1 MLGDTIWA
9 VASPPGPAARGILRI
24 SGPAAFAAV
33 GARLGAVIERDRR
46 AFDAAIDVLG
56 FKVAALVLTMPS
68 PRSFT
73 GEDVVELHLPGSPLL
88 LQMVGQSLGAAV
100 RSAHPGEFSR
110 RAFDNGKVDLA
121 RAEAIAMLI
130 AASSAD
136 EHRTALALL
145 RGELGAR
152 VDQLRARLL
161 DARALLEAGLDF
173 EASETGAV
181 PTAEVHAILGSA
193 QVSLTELRG
202 RFQVRGTLGDVLVF
216 GYANAGKSALVNAL
230 AGSERVLVADI
241 AGTTRDVLEVEL
253 GDGLRLLDTPGELEA
268 ASGDDARALALRDE
282 LAKGVGATMLVVDPR
297 VPRLPPSDHLPPVC
311 AIVSSH
317 ADLAP
322 PTAAAM
328 TAASARG
335 VPLFA
340 VDSLSRRGIDALTGW
355 LRGRARPGGGHGAR
369 IAAILER
376 AQSAVAAAVGPLLT
390 DQAEVAALE
399 LGGAIEALGEVD
411 GKTVGDAVLDRI
423 FGSFCLGK

>member
-1 MLGDTIWA
+1 M
-9 VASPPGPAARGILRI
+9 ASPPGPAARGILRI

-33 GARLGAVIERDRR
+33 GARLGAPIERERR
-46 AFDAAIDVLG
+46 AFDAVIDVLG
-56 FKVAALVLTMPS
+56 FPVAVLVLTMPG

-88 LQMVGQSLGAAV
+88 LELVGQALGAKV
-100 RSAHPGEFSR
+100 RLAHPGEFSR
-110 RAFDNGKVDLA
+110 RAFDNGKLDLA

-130 AASSAD
+130 AASGAD

-152 VDQLRARLL
+152 IDQLRARIL

-181 PTAEVHAILGSA
+181 PTAEVHAILAAA
-193 QVSLTELRG
+193 QRTLAELRG
-202 RFQVRGTLGDVLVF
+202 QFQVRQTLGDVLVF

-230 AGSERVLVADI
+230 AGCERVLVADI

-282 LAKGVGATMLVVDPR
+282 LSKGVGATLLVVDPR
-297 VPRLPPSDHLPPVC
+297 VPRLPSSDHLPPLC

-322 PTAAAM
+322 PAAAAM
-328 TAASARG
+328 ALASMREI
-335 VPLFA
+335 PLFA
-340 VDSLSRRGIDALTGW
+340 VDSLSGRGIDRLLAW
-355 LRGRARPGGGHGAR
+355 FSGRARPGGGHGAR
-369 IAAILER
+369 IAGILER
-376 AQSAVAAAVGPLLT
+376 AQAAVVGAIGPLSSEHTEL
-390 DQAEVAALE
+390 AALE
-399 LGGAIEALGEVD
+399 LGAAIEALGEID
-411 GKTVGDAVLDRI
+411 GKAVGDAVLDRI